1 MKKIIQK
8 ILSFRLLKSKG
19 KISEDYKPQED
30 LKRKKSL
37 TIEQRY
43 EIMTYQSHWRP
54 TLTEAAERGESIKE
68 TYEELKDF
76 EGLM

>member
-8 ILSFRLLKSKG
+8 ILSFKLLKPKS
-19 KISEDYKPQED
+19 KISEDSKQQEKLKTKKP
-30 LKRKKSL
+30 L
-37 TIEQRY
+37 TIEQKR
-43 EIMTYQSHWRP
+43 EIMTYPNHWRP

-76 EGLM
+76 EKLM

>member
-8 ILSFRLLKSKG
+8 ILSFRLLKSTR
-19 KISEDYKPQED
+19 KISEDSKQQEN
-30 LKRKKSL
+30 LKTKKTL

-68 TYEELKDF
+68 TYEELKDL